1 MRNSK
6 LHLLL
11 CGAILTAS
19 MTGQIMAANYT
30 TSDAG
35 TVTYNETTK
44 TYTASYNQAIA
55 NKEYTI
61 MVVKGS
67 KIGDSYQYA
76 VSPDTLLYIGQAT
89 ASADGRILFDFL
101 PKDVTDSVVLLGGTF
116 ADGISPKVLGTLLEV
131 SESGG
136 DSGDSGDSGNTGGGS
151 GDSGDS
157 GNTGGGSGDS
167 DDSGNTGGGSGD
179 SGNTDSGS
187 TSNGDETSNITVPA
201 TKGED
206 GSFSSNLSNRD
217 GEKLVDTAK
226 QNDGAPV
233 IISPEVDKNVDKV
246 TVSIPSG
253 AINGI
258 GSQTS
263 SDVVV
268 STPVGD
274 VVLNN
279 NTLNELASTK
289 QDVSVTV
296 EETAPG
302 QVEITVG
309 SNGMAVDELS
319 GGLTVVLPV
328 KDKANPS
335 LVAVKVNPDG
345 TEEIIVQSA
354 VTNRGMTVSLKG
366 SSTIKVVDNTKIFT
380 DVGTHW
386 AKNNIQFVTA
396 RGIFGGTGPNTFAP
410 NAGTTRGMLVT
421 VLHNLH
427 GVEYT
432 GKTDSFTDVSAK
444 DWFAKGANW
453 AAANHI
459 VSGMGNGLFAPNSD
473 VTREQT
479 AVILYGYAR
488 MIGLDTAGRSSLA
501 RFHDANSVSSW
512 AADAV
517 KWAVHSGL
525 ISGMP
530 GDLLAPQGTTTRA
543 EMATIMRKFVEFSLN

>member
-11 CGAILTAS
+11 CGAILAAS

-116 ADGISPKVLGTLLEV
+116 ADGVSPKVLGTLLEV

-157 GNTGGGSGDS
+157 GSTGNGSGGSV
-167 DDSGNTGGGSGD
+167 D

-187 TSNGDETSNITVPA
+187 TSDGDETSNITVPA

-233 IISPEVDKNVDKV
+233 VITPEVDKDTNKV
-246 TVSIPSG
+246 TVTIPSSSISG
-253 AINGI
+253 V

-279 NTLNELASTK
+279 DTLNDLASTK

-296 EETAPG
+296 EETSPG

-309 SNGMAVDELS
+309 SNGTVMDALS

-328 KDKANPS
+328 KDKANPG

-354 VTNRGMTVSLKG
+354 VTNHGMTVSLKG
-366 SSTIKVVDNTKIFT
+366 SSTIKLVDNTKIFT

-410 NAGTTRGMLVT
+410 NAGMTRGMLVT

-432 GKTDSFTDVSAK
+432 GKMDTFTDVSAK

-453 AAANHI
+453 AAVNHI
-459 VSGMGNGLFAPNSD
+459 VSGMGNGLFAPNND

-488 MIGLDTAGRSSLA
+488 MMDLDITGRSSLA
-501 RFHDANSVSSW
+501 RFHDADSVSSW

>member
-1 MRNSK
+1 
-6 LHLLL
+6 
-11 CGAILTAS
+11 

-89 ASADGRILFDFL
+89 ASTDGSIQFNFL
-101 PKDVTDSVVLLGGTF
+101 PNDVTDSVVLLGGTF
-116 ADGISPKVLGTLLEV
+116 ADGVSPKVLGTLLEV

-136 DSGDSGDSGNTGGGS
+136 DSGDSGDSGNISGS
-151 GDSGDS
+151 G
-157 GNTGGGSGDS
+157 N
-167 DDSGNTGGGSGD
+167 

-187 TSNGDETSNITVPA
+187 TSGGGATSNITVPS
-201 TKGED
+201 TKEED

-233 IISPEVDKNVDKV
+233 VITPEVDKDTNKV
-246 TVSIPSG
+246 TVTIPSSSISG
-253 AINGI
+253 V

-309 SNGMAVDELS
+309 SNGTVMDALS
-319 GGLTVVLPV
+319 GGLTAVLPV

-345 TEEIIVQSA
+345 TEEIIVQS
-354 VTNRGMTVSLKG
+354 VVINRGMTVSLKG
-366 SSTIKVVDNTKIFT
+366 SSIIKLVDNTKIFT

-410 NAGTTRGMLVT
+410 NAGMTRGMLVT

-501 RFHDANSVSSW
+501 RFHDADTVSSW

-543 EMATIMRKFVEFSLN
+543 EIATIMRKFVEFSLN

>member
-11 CGAILTAS
+11 CGVILAVS
-19 MTGQIMAANYT
+19 MTGQILAADYT

-35 TVTYNETTK
+35 TVTYNETAK

-61 MVVKGS
+61 MVVRGTKS
-67 KIGDSYQYA
+67 GDSYQYTI
-76 VSPDTLLYIGQAT
+76 SPDTLLYIGQTT
-89 ASADGRILFDFL
+89 ASADGSIQFDFL
-101 PKDVTDSVVLLGGTF
+101 PEDITDSVVLLGGTF
-116 ADGISPKVLGTLLEV
+116 ADDVSPKVLGTLLEV

-136 DSGDSGDSGNTGGGS
+136 DSGDSGDSSDSGNTGSGS

-157 GNTGGGSGDS
+157 GNTGGGSGDFGGFG
-167 DDSGNTGGGSGD
+167 DTTGG
-179 SGNTDSGS
+179 N
-187 TSNGDETSNITVPA
+187 ETSNITVPA

-233 IISPEVDKNVDKV
+233 VITPEVDKDANKV
-246 TVSIPSG
+246 TVTIPSSSISG
-253 AINGI
+253 VG
-258 GSQTS
+258 GQTS

-268 STPVGD
+268 STPVGN

-279 NTLNELASTK
+279 DTLNDLASTR

-296 EETAPG
+296 EATVSG

-309 SNGMAVDELS
+309 SNGEAMDELS

-345 TEEIIVQSA
+345 TEEIIVQST

-366 SSTIKVVDNTKIFT
+366 SSTIKLVDNTKIFT
-380 DVGTHW
+380 DVETHW

-396 RGIFGGTGPNTFAP
+396 RGIFGGTGPTTFAP
-410 NAGTTRGMLVT
+410 NAGMTRGMLVT

-427 GVEYT
+427 GVEYAD
-432 GKTDSFTDVSAK
+432 KTDAFTDVSAK

-459 VSGMGNGLFAPNSD
+459 VSGTGNGLFAPNND

-488 MIGLDTAGRSSLA
+488 MIDLDITGRSSLA
-501 RFHDANSVSSW
+501 RFHDADTVSSW

-543 EMATIMRKFVEFSLN
+543 EMATIMRKFVGFSLN